1 MAYVTNTINISYLL
15 ISNFLKKP
23 NNKILS
29 NTDLVFVL
37 SNAIN

>member
-1 MAYVTNTINISYLL
+1 MAYVTNSINISCLL

-23 NNKILS
+23 NNKFLS
-29 NTDLVFVL
+29 ITDLVFVL